1 MTKNLENLYSLDV
14 EADGPCPG
22 LYSML
27 SFGLVPLA
35 APERAFYTTLA
46 PISER
51 YVESA
56 LATNK
61 WTREQTLAFPP
72 ADQAMAAFATW
83 LANEPGQGRKVIWS
97 DNPAFDWQFFNYYS
111 HAFLG
116 GNAFGHSARR
126 IGDYAAGRE
135 GDPRAT
141 SNWKKWRTE
150 AHTHNALEDARGN
163 AGALR
168 KILNLPVMPK
178 LPHARVASYVL
189 GEGADGFNRVTL
201 EEALQRNGSIL
212 WAVRKQGGSCLN
224 KQGEWEFEPMPSS
237 RDAAF
242 FHRCRWESP
251 EKAYRAWEKSLE
263 PMPKKARKPR
273 PD

>member
-1 MTKNLENLYSLDV
+1 MTKNLDNLYSLDV

-46 PISER
+46 PISDR
-51 YVESA
+51 YEEGA
-56 LATNK
+56 LAVNK
-61 WTREQTLAFPP
+61 WTREQTLAFTP
-72 ADQAMAAFATW
+72 ADQAMAAFAAW
-83 LANEPGQGRKVIWS
+83 LEKEPGKGRKVIWS

-116 GNAFGHSARR
+116 KNDFGHSARR
-126 IGDYAAGRE
+126 IGDFAAGLE

-168 KILNLPVMPK
+168 KILSLPVSPR
-178 LPHARVASYVL
+178 LPQAKIASYAL
-189 GEGADGFNRVTL
+189 GEPTNPFDQVTL
-201 EEALQRNGSIL
+201 EAMPQRDGRLL
-212 WAVRKQGGSCLN
+212 WAIRNASRSCLN
-224 KQGEWEFEPMPSS
+224 KSGQWEFEPMPSS
-237 RDAAF
+237 RDDAF
-242 FHRCRWESP
+242 LQRCRWDTP
-251 EKAYRAWEKSLE
+251 EKAYKAWEKTLA
-263 PMPKKARKPR
+263 PKAEKPRKPR
-273 PD
+273 RD